1 MCVIFQMSLR
11 MSVTHIEPIVT
22 HGGCC
27 LKWPDDSIAADST
40 CWPHFTMDRNY
51 FGQTYLIL
59 VARSPP
65 EGGIAPFRNVS

>member
-27 LKWPDDSIAADST
+27 LKWQLSEMDSIAADST
-40 CWPHFTMDRNY
+40 CWPHFTMDRSMEN
-51 FGQTYLIL
+51 
-59 VARSPP
+59 
-65 EGGIAPFRNVS
+65 